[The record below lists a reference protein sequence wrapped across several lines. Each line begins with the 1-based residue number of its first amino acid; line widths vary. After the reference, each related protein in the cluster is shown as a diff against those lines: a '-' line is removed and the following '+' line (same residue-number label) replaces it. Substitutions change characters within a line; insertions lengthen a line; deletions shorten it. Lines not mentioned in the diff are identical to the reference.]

1 MILSKES
8 QYNSL
13 THPKS
18 PDISSLQYEH
28 PPNTILGE
36 TNVISR
42 TNRKPWTGPMNSLSS
57 SRIISVSHRHWGLH
71 HLGCIP
77 VDSPIVICKSLQPQS
92 YTNDTKWSFHMDIKW
107 LVLDVPP
114 PVKATW
120 LLWILLQYIVT
131 EHVYIYIYRI
141 ANTHLSNEKNLG
153 YLLYI
158 GDYTTQLYGDYN
170 KPL

>member
-131 EHVYIYIYRI
+131 EHVYIYIPYSQHTPEQWKKPWLFTVYR
-141 ANTHLSNEKNLG
+141 G
-153 YLLYI
+153 LYYPI
-158 GDYTTQLYGDYN
+158 IWGL
-170 KPL
+170 